1 MKLLFYLFIFSQVL
15 NILSVFADKDNKQ
28 TSTSDS
34 IEWKKIQ
41 EKKSNN
47 LKNIIWE
54 SYNDF
59 NSAFED
65 KNFQKKS
72 NKNFSNTKKNKL
84 NFINTQKTNK
94 DFFQDQHHYPL
105 NKFLNNREYSLSSYW
120 ISTFS
125 GGVIGGTG
133 HQNYAFKFDYG
144 LSDDSLVSIIFSETD
159 DPLYKLIDGEI
170 IPNNWTN
177 LALGYKKKL
186 FESEDFTNTLSFV
199 GSLEYWLVSS
209 GSGSSDSI
217 NSKKSIY
224 NQIDNKTGL
233 DQHNKFIYSFSL
245 PFTKKLNRK
254 TYFSL
259 IPGGTFIPDIIG
271 DKNIGK
277 NFYGNNYFL
286 TSNLNFDIAT
296 NFRLIGRYTYLFG
309 PGNNSFNEY
318 LKYYRVPIYSYGL
331 KWKVNPIIDIEGRIS
346 NGYGTTPSTSFLT
359 VPSDNKP
366 LYYLGG
372 SFNPSRVDTKFIHLN
387 KNDKLMLFGGII
399 SDNALF
405 PERGNSQ
412 ISFNYDD
419 KGNLFAKYGYS
430 LSNIFQLEID
440 IGSFKNVNLIDNKN
454 FNLRNTYLSQNN
466 LNYRVGGKLLI
477 FSPQKNDT
485 FWLALRTTLG
495 RNSENKQGYLFS
507 ECISTFRFNDHIAFN
522 VSPKYFFS
530 GVKSFGAI
538 GFSSYVNLSEKLM
551 LIPEIKTSI
560 INNSDFNSSL
570 ALRYAFN
577 QRKSFDLYYS
587 NAIGIQDI
595 GQLLQDKNHRIG
607 LKLNFL
613 Y

>member
-1 MKLLFYLFIFSQVL
+1 MRLLFYLFIFSQLLHV
-15 NILSVFADKDNKQ
+15 IRVFADKDNKES
-28 TSTSDS
+28 STSDS
-34 IEWKKIQ
+34 IKWEKIQ

-54 SYNDF
+54 SYNNIDI
-59 NSAFED
+59 NFED
-65 KNFQKKS
+65 KKFQKKS
-72 NKNFSNTKKNKL
+72 NKNFSNTKKNKI
-84 NFINTQKTNK
+84 NFINTKKTNK
-94 DFFQDQHHYPL
+94 NFFQDQHHYPL
-105 NKFLNNREYSLSSYW
+105 NKFLNNGEYSVSSYW

-125 GGVIGGTG
+125 GGAGGGTG

-159 DPLYKLIDGEI
+159 DPLFKLIDGEI
-170 IPNNWTN
+170 IPNNWVN
-177 LALGYKKKL
+177 IALGFKKKL
-186 FESEDFTNTLSFV
+186 FESEDFTNALSFV
-199 GSLEYWLVSS
+199 SSLEYWVVSS
-209 GSGSSDSI
+209 GSSGSDTVNPI
-217 NSKKSIY
+217 KSIY

-233 DQHNKFIYSFSL
+233 DRHEKFTYSFFL

-254 TYFSL
+254 TYLSV
-259 IPGGTFIPDIIG
+259 IPGGIFIPDTIG
-271 DKNIGK
+271 NKNIGK

-286 TSNLNFDIAT
+286 TSNLNFDLST

-309 PGNNSFNEY
+309 PGNNSFDEY
-318 LKYYRVPIYSYGL
+318 LKYYRVPIYSYGFN
-331 KWKVNPIIDIEGRIS
+331 WKVNPIIDIEGKIT
-346 NGYGTTPSTSFLT
+346 NGYGNTPSTSLLT

-372 SFNPSRVDTKFIHLN
+372 RLTPSRIDTKFIPLN
-387 KNDKLMLFGGII
+387 KNDNLLLFGGLI

-419 KGNLFAKYGYS
+419 KGNLFFIYGYS

-440 IGSFKNVNLIDNKN
+440 IGSFNNVNLVDNKN
-454 FNLRNTYLSQNN
+454 FNLKDTYLSQNN
-466 LNYRVGGKLLI
+466 FNYRVGGKLLI

-495 RNSENKQGYLFS
+495 RNNKNKQGYLFS
-507 ECISTFRFNDHIAFN
+507 ELISTFRFNDYIAFN

-530 GVKSFGAI
+530 GVKSFGAAS
-538 GFSSYVNLSEKLM
+538 FSSYINLSEKLM

-560 INNSDFNSSL
+560 INDSDLNSSL
-570 ALRYAFN
+570 ALRYSFN
-577 QRKSFDLYYS
+577 QRKAIDLYYS
-587 NAIGIQDI
+587 NAVGIQDI
-595 GQLLQDKNHRIG
+595 GQLLEDKNHRLGI
-607 LKLNFL
+607 KLNFL

>member
-1 MKLLFYLFIFSQVL
+1 MRLLFFLFIFSQLL
-15 NILSVFADKDNKQ
+15 NVISVFADKDKRES
-28 TSTSDS
+28 STSDS
-34 IEWKKIQ
+34 IRWEKIQ

-54 SYNDF
+54 SF
-59 NSAFED
+59 NNSNSTFED
-65 KNFQKKS
+65 KDYQKKS
-72 NKNFSNTKKNKL
+72 NKNFSNTKKNK
-84 NFINTQKTNK
+84 INLIDAQNTNK
-94 DFFQDQHHYPL
+94 NFFHDQHHYPL
-105 NKFLNNREYSLSSYW
+105 SKFLNNGEYSLSSYW
-120 ISTFS
+120 ISAFS
-125 GGVIGGTG
+125 GGVGGGTG

-159 DPLYKLIDGEI
+159 DPLYKFIDGEI
-170 IPNNWTN
+170 IPNNWAN
-177 LALGYKKKL
+177 IALGYKKKL
-186 FESEDFTNTLSFV
+186 FESEDFTNSLSFV
-199 GSLEYWLVSS
+199 GSFEYWLVSS
-209 GSGSSDSI
+209 GSNGSSSV

-254 TYFSL
+254 MYFSVM
-259 IPGGTFIPDIIG
+259 PGGTFIPDTIG
-271 DKNIGK
+271 AKNIGK

-286 TSNLNFDIAT
+286 TSNLNFDIAA

-309 PGNNSFNEY
+309 PGNNSFDEH
-318 LKYYRVPIYSYGL
+318 LKYYRVPIYSYGFN
-331 KWKVNPIIDIEGRIS
+331 WKVNPIIDIDGRIT
-346 NGYGTTPSTSFLT
+346 NGYGNTPSTSLLT
-359 VPSDNKP
+359 IPSDNKP

-372 SFNPSRVDTKFIHLN
+372 SFKPSRVDTKFIPLN
-387 KNDKLMLFGGII
+387 KNDKLLLFGGII

-419 KGNLFAKYGYS
+419 KGNLFAMYGYS

-440 IGSFKNVNLIDNKN
+440 IGSFNNVNLVGNKN
-454 FNLRNTYLSQNN
+454 LNLKRTYLSQNN
-466 LNYRVGGKLLI
+466 FNYRVGGKLLI

-495 RNSENKQGYLFS
+495 RNNENKQGYLFS
-507 ECISTFRFNDHIAFN
+507 ELISTFRFNDYVALN

-530 GVKSFGAI
+530 GLKSFGAV
-538 GFSSYVNLSEKLM
+538 GFSSYINLSDKLM
-551 LIPEIKTSI
+551 FIPEIKTSI
-560 INNSDFNSSL
+560 INNPDFNSSL
-570 ALRYAFN
+570 ALRYSFN
-577 QRKSFDLYYS
+577 QRKSVDLYYS

-595 GQLLQDKNHRIG
+595 GQLLQDKNHRLGI
-607 LKLNFL
+607 KLNFL